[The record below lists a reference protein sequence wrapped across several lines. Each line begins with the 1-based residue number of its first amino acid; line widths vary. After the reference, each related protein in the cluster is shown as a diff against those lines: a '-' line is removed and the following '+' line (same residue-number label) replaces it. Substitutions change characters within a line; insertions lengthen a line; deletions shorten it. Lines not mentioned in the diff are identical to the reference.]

1 MKNQNQTF
9 RSGEDFVVLPEIKE
23 LFSKNLR
30 FTLNPTMLRAFQET
44 SPSVTNQRRR
54 PLQYG
59 HYWSQGADSSRLG
72 QQISGNDH
80 PHHLI
85 GAFRGKNENKEPHKL
100 IIMKR

>member
-59 HYWSQGADSSRLG
+59 QVTPEVRGQTHHDSVSRFREMIILITSLVPLG
-72 QQISGNDH
+72 ET
-80 PHHLI
+80 
-85 GAFRGKNENKEPHKL
+85 K
-100 IIMKR
+100 